1 MVISVHKCLPVLI
14 QIRVLY
20 IKGVT
25 QIPLAALGLQLNQI
39 VTSARAKESLPDG
52 RGKLDQSRPR
62 CGGHRS
68 GGGGR
73 GRILC
78 GGFIGCQ
85 NIVCMNSFTQLYSFT
100 ALLVDNSCRLVGVD
114 PNFLSQ

>member
-52 RGKLDQSRPR
+52 RGKLDQSWPR
-62 CGGHRS
+62 CGGHPS

-78 GGFIGCQ
+78 GGFQ